1 MSTATTRTL
10 DGYTLEDVVKSIMS
24 VLKPEEVQEI
34 EAFDGFI
41 PEGTV
46 KEYKGIESY
55 PPILQAKHIKEFLG
69 VSEAFAYEVLNS
81 SGCPTI
87 RMGKRMVVA
96 KESFLRFLAESEG
109 KKMF

>member
-1 MSTATTRTL
+1 MSTETFKTTE
-10 DGYTLEDVVKSIMS
+10 GYTLEDIVKSVIA
-24 VLKPEEVQEI
+24 VLKPEEVQEV

-41 PEGTV
+41 PEGSV
-46 KEYKGIESY
+46 KEYKDIENY
-55 PPILQAKHIKEFLG
+55 PPIMQAKHIKEYLG

-81 SGCPTI
+81 ANCPTI

>member
-1 MSTATTRTL
+1 MTATRTM
-10 DGYTLEDVVKSIMS
+10 DGYTLEDVVKSVIA
-24 VLKPEEVQEI
+24 VLKPEEVQEA
-34 EAFDGFI
+34 EEFEGFI
-41 PEGTV
+41 PEGSV
-46 KEYKGIESY
+46 KEYKDVENY

-81 SGCPTI
+81 ANCPTI

-109 KKMF
+109 SNLF

>member
-1 MSTATTRTL
+1 MSTAKTM
-10 DGYTLEDVVKSIMS
+10 DGYTLEDVVKSVIA
-24 VLKPEEVQEI
+24 VLTPEEAREV

-46 KEYKGIESY
+46 KEYKGIENY

-81 SGCPTI
+81 AACPTI

-96 KESFLRFLAESEG
+96 KESFLRFLAETEG
-109 KKMF
+109 KQMF

>member
-1 MSTATTRTL
+1 MAEIRTSE
-10 DGYTLEDVVKSIMS
+10 GYNLEDIVKSVIA
-24 VLKPEEVQEI
+24 VLRPEEIQEI
-34 EAFDGFI
+34 EHFDGYI

-46 KEYKGIESY
+46 KEYRDIENY

-69 VSEAFAYEVLNS
+69 ISEAFAYEVLNS

-96 KESFLRFLAESEG
+96 RDSFVRFLQQSEG
-109 KKMF
+109 HKIF

>member
-1 MSTATTRTL
+1 MAEVKTL
-10 DGYTLEDVVKSIMS
+10 DGYTLEDVVKSVIA

-34 EAFDGFI
+34 ETFEGYV
-41 PEGTV
+41 PEGSV
-46 KEYKGIESY
+46 KEFKGIENY

-81 SGCPTI
+81 TGCPTI

-109 KKMF
+109 KRIF